1 MKVCGACGRPY
12 YRRNQIEGWVKQNPG
27 HSTGWDK
34 QIVRICTHC
43 QTAVQTNRILTQVRF
58 AVIPKPTRKREAS

>member
-1 MKVCGACGRPY
+1 M
-12 YRRNQIEGWVKQNPG
+12 EGWVKQNPG

-43 QTAVQTNRILTQVRF
+43 QTAVQTNRILTQLRF
-58 AVIPKPTRKREAS
+58 AVIPKPTRKRAAS